1 MGVCY
6 YTMVKKTLVLGA
18 SLNPDRYSNMA
29 VKRLL
34 LNNINVLAIGS
45 KTGTIDKVL
54 IEKDFI
60 SFNNIHTVTLYL
72 NSVRQRDYY
81 DYIISLNPKRVI
93 FNPGTENEEFYLLLK
108 NESIDYIEACTLVLL
123 STNQY

>member
-1 MGVCY
+1 
-6 YTMVKKTLVLGA
+6 MVKKTLVLGA

-34 LNNINVLAIGS
+34 LNNVNVKAIGS
-45 KTGTIDKVL
+45 KIGTIDKVL

-60 SFNNIHTVTLYL
+60 SFNNIHTITLYL

-81 DYIISLNPKRVI
+81 DYVISLNPKRVI
-93 FNPGTENEEFYLLLK
+93 FKPRN
-108 NESIDYIEACTLVLL
+108 
-123 STNQY
+123 

>member
-1 MGVCY
+1 MGICY
-6 YTMVKKTLVLGA
+6 YKMVKKTLVLGA

-34 LNNINVLAIGS
+34 LNNINVKAIGS
-45 KTGTIDKVL
+45 KTGTIDKAL

>member
-34 LNNINVLAIGS
+34 LNNINVKAIGS

>member
-1 MGVCY
+1 
-6 YTMVKKTLVLGA
+6 MVKKTLVLGA

-34 LNNINVLAIGS
+34 LNDINVKAIGS
-45 KTGTIDKVL
+45 KTGTIDKAL

>member
-1 MGVCY
+1 
-6 YTMVKKTLVLGA
+6 MVKKTLVLGA

-34 LNNINVLAIGS
+34 LNNINVMAIGS